1 MIPLRDENPVRRFP
15 LVTRTLVAVNALL
28 FLLAAAEGLERVAY
42 EYGAIPAFLVTP
54 SLRDESTVEV
64 VQEVGSTDIY
74 GKEVSRKLSVRV
86 DVPEQS
92 VPPILTL
99 LTSMFLHAGLLHLVG
114 NMWFLWI
121 FGDNVEDILGR
132 GRFLVFYLACG
143 IAASLTHVFLNPN
156 SITPMIGASGAISG
170 LMGAYMRRFPMARVV
185 TLIPIFL
192 FFQIVRIPAFVFL
205 GVWLLLQ
212 LLSAGSQVGIAWF
225 AHIGGFLAGF
235 VLIGFM
241 TRSRGAPAESI
252 RI

>member
-1 MIPLRDENPVRRFP
+1 
-15 LVTRTLVAVNALL
+15 VNVLL

-42 EYGAIPAFLVTP
+42 EYGTIPAFLTNP
-54 SLRDESTVEV
+54 SLQDESTVEV
-64 VQEVGSTDIY
+64 VQDVGTTDIN
-74 GKEVSRKLSVRV
+74 GKEVSRKLRVRV

-92 VPPILTL
+92 LPPILTL
-99 LTSMFLHAGLLHLVG
+99 FSAMFLHAGLFHLVG

-121 FGDNVEDILGR
+121 FGDNVEDIMGR
-132 GRFLVFYLACG
+132 GRFLIFYLACG
-143 IAASLTHVFLNPN
+143 VAASLTHVFLNPD

-170 LMGAYMRRFPMARVV
+170 LMGAYMRKFPMAKVV

-192 FFQIVRIPAFVFL
+192 FFQIVKVPAFFFL

-241 TRSRGAPAESI
+241 TRSRGARARAI
-252 RI
+252 RL